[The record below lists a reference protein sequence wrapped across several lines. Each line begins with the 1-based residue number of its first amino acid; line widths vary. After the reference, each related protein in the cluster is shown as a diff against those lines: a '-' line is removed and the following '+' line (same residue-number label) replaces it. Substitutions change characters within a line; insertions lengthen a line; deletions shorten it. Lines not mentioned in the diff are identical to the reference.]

1 MNLTALNHPNT
12 QARLFAAMKWAVQ
25 ASYGIGSANVR
36 SHKHFDIYPADD
48 MVCVFIKNKHNRDFL
63 SITYRRNGEK
73 QGFRFY
79 DKHGDVTALV
89 LKSLRS
95 L

>member
-1 MNLTALNHPNT
+1 MNLTSLNHPT
-12 QARLFAAMKWAVQ
+12 VQARIYAAMRYSVNA
-25 ASYGIGSANVR
+25 AYCLHSGRAL
-36 SHKHFDIYPADD
+36 HKLDVYPADD
-48 MVCVFIKNKHNRDFL
+48 MACVFVKNKRNQDFL
-63 SITYRRNGEK
+63 SVTYRRNGEK

-95 L
+95 F